1 MKSHVLRKN
10 NSVVLSVAK
19 QDSYPH
25 GGRLEV
31 PGVVE
36 RPTIM
41 ELEVSGVFGDLLT
54 IEYLASRAKNWPAKE
69 QNVKLQN
76 EPNRPHPISMPPA

>member
-41 ELEVSGVFGDLLT
+41 ELEVSGVFRDLLT
-54 IEYLASRAKNWPAKE
+54 I
-69 QNVKLQN
+69 
-76 EPNRPHPISMPPA
+76 